1 MLFGA
6 FQIFNFEIQSEVK
19 MPVEMQIYDM
29 LISPKNSYH
38 YKMYQLQKLVN
49 FIMIYNLKQ
58 YATLFKYKG
67 IGKMLVILCHK

>member
-6 FQIFNFEIQSEVK
+6 FQIFNFEIHSEVQK
-19 MPVEMQIYDM
+19 MAAEMQIYDM

-49 FIMIYNLKQ
+49 FIIIYNLKQ
-58 YATLFKYKG
+58 YATLFK
-67 IGKMLVILCHK
+67 

>member
-49 FIMIYNLKQ
+49 FIIIYNLKQ
-58 YATLFKYKG
+58 YATLFK
-67 IGKMLVILCHK
+67 